1 MGLKKVKDVEF
12 IATSFAMPERVVTND
27 QLASFMDTSDEW
39 ISKRTGI
46 KRRHISEKENT
57 SSLAFRAVKQL
68 QEKSN
73 FTPDEIDLIIV
84 ATMSPDNMTPSTAAM
99 VQGMLGAKNAVAF
112 DLSAACSGF
121 SYALS
126 VARSILLSNHWQK
139 AIVIGAEV
147 LSKLIDWRDRSTAIL
162 FGDGAGAVL
171 LSASEEKHVLG
182 QDLKTFGEL
191 GNKLT
196 AGYTKPM
203 KNLLEN
209 NRQMSAFE
217 MDGREVYRF
226 ATHQVPDSILRAV
239 QQANISLNAI
249 DHFLLHQAN
258 ERIIKQV
265 AKKLDQPLSK
275 FPMNIAEYGNTAA
288 ASEAIL
294 LAECVA
300 NNVIKKGD
308 VIAMS
313 GFGGGLTI
321 ATLIFKF

>member
-12 IATSFAMPERVVTND
+12 IVTSFAVPERVVTND

-126 VARSILLSNHWQK
+126 VARSILLSNHLQK

-147 LSKLIDWRDRSTAIL
+147 LSKLIDWRDRSTAVL

-182 QDLKTFGEL
+182 PDLKTFGEL

-226 ATHQVPDSILRAV
+226 ATQQVPDSILRAV

>member
-1 MGLKKVKDVEF
+1 MGLKNVKDVEF
-12 IATSFAMPERVVTND
+12 IATSFAVPERVVTND

-46 KRRHISEKENT
+46 RRRHISTEENT
-57 SSLAFRAVKQL
+57 SSLAFRAVEKL

-73 FTPDEIDLIIV
+73 FSPDEIDLIIV

-121 SYALS
+121 SYAIS
-126 VARSILLSNHWQK
+126 VARNILLSNHWHK

-147 LSKLIDWRDRSTAIL
+147 LSKLIDWHDRLTAVL
-162 FGDGAGAVL
+162 FGDGAGAAL
-171 LSASEEKHVLG
+171 LSVNNDQHLLG
-182 QDLKTFGEL
+182 QDLKTFGNM

-196 AGYTKPM
+196 AGHTKP
-203 KNLLEN
+203 KKDLLEN
-209 NRQMSAFE
+209 DRKMSAFE

-226 ATHQVPDSILRAV
+226 ATHQVPKSILLAA
-239 QQANISLNAI
+239 QQANVNLDEI

-300 NNVIKKGD
+300 NKVIKKGD
-308 VIAMS
+308 LVAMS
-313 GFGGGLTI
+313 GFGGGLTV